1 MNRKRLSAALMTLL
15 VLTSVIVIFSM
26 SSVQAQST
34 KADYTGEAI
43 LSALVDPGLTWFRG
57 GVEHIRDQVI
67 VFRDDCTDPR
77 VNGYNT
83 LVTNWNINT
92 KTGVVIMGGKFS
104 FDVDG
109 VEGGWEG
116 TFTGNN
122 IDDGILSIHLVGHG
136 TGELV
141 GLKIV
146 MWAEDRG
153 IVLPEADLSG
163 YILDPHGG

>member
-15 VLTSVIVIFSM
+15 VLASAMAVFSM

-34 KADYTGEAI
+34 KADFTGEAI
-43 LSALVDPGLTWFRG
+43 LWALVDPGQTWFRG
-57 GVEHIRDQVI
+57 GVEHTRDQVL

-77 VNGYNT
+77 VNGFNT
-83 LVTNWNINT
+83 LVANWNINT
-92 KTGVVIMGGKFS
+92 KTGVVIMWGKFS
-104 FDVDG
+104 FDVDN

-122 IDDGILSIHLVGHG
+122 IDDGILTIHLVGQG
-136 TGELV
+136 TGELE

-153 IVLPEADLSG
+153 ILPPEADLSG